1 MYKNLL
7 NDSLIHQEKAK
18 KNSKHYYIELLIK
31 ESTNEEYNYKI
42 DKKDKIY
49 FISKNFQSD
58 IYPGF
63 KFKQKKDFRQ
73 NQNIIKKVRKYD
85 IINSEKNKFFTFYET
100 IEFNNYIVYTRCM
113 SEKYHAIE
121 MCEKFCVYPKNYNLK
136 NYMDK
141 NHEDYLFKATKNI

>member
-1 MYKNLL
+1 MEL
-7 NDSLIHQEKAK
+7 NELFDVKEKYNK
-18 KNSKHYYIELLIK
+18 LNKELDILKTYILTCISDYFEL
-31 ESTNEEYNYKI
+31 EKI